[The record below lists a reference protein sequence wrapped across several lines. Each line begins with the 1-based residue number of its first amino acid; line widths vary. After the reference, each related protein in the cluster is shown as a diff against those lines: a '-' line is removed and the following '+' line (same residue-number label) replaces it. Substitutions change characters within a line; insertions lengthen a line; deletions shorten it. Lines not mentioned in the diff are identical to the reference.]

1 MAAKNFLKSC
11 IRVIHARLGEGVAD
25 PHLTVYAHRPVGMK
39 G

>member
-11 IRVIHARLGEGVAD
+11 IRVTLAWLSEDVAD
-25 PHLTVYAHRPVGMK
+25 PHLTVYAHRPVEMK